1 MLKRKKKKTDFAPA
15 EDFKKLYDFLH
26 EKKAKIY
33 AIIDC
38 SGYWKIST
46 GRQVAQKT
54 PIEEQQES
62 EESKWIY
69 MLNYT
74 I

>member
-1 MLKRKKKKTDFAPA
+1 MFKRKKKKPDFAPA
-15 EDFKKLYDFLH
+15 EEFKKLYDFLH

-33 AIIDC
+33 AVIDC
-38 SGYWKIST
+38 AGYWKIST

-62 EESKWIY
+62 EESKWTY
-69 MLNYT
+69 MSNC
-74 I
+74 II